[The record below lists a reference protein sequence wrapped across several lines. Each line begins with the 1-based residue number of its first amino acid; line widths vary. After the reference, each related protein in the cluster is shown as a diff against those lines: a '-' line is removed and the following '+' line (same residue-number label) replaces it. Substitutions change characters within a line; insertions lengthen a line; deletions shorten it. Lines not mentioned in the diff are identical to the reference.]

1 MRQEEFQFSRFQSSS
16 TLCFNMKNSNNRNE
30 KDLAE
35 SVVCREITQEIVR
48 FGVSQDQ
55 LRKIIKLLAFEL
67 DDNSMM
73 KEICNAIEGS
83 NKTKLTF

>member
-1 MRQEEFQFSRFQSSS
+1 
-16 TLCFNMKNSNNRNE
+16 MKNSNNRNE